1 MKVQTLEDIKVL
13 TPNSEHQNFTVTNE
27 IIPAKTLLDGE
38 IKVIK
43 GLRRG
48 EPFDYKLFL
57 TNEGKLIYINKL
69 KNMEEQSGVDTPA
82 KVSVNLKQN
91 KLAQPMV
98 LGAIGGALIGFGYAK
113 YKKHEPKKALMY
125 SATGA
130 ILGVIVGKVLEHTG
144 VVKISK

>member
-1 MKVQTLEDIKVL
+1 MKVKTLEDIKVL
-13 TPNSEHQNFTVTNE
+13 APNAEHQNFTVTNE
-27 IIPAKTLLDGE
+27 TIPANTLLEGD

-48 EPFDYKLFL
+48 ESFDYKLFL
-57 TNEGKLIYINKL
+57 TKEGKLIYINKL
-69 KNMEEQSGVDTPA
+69 KNMEEESGIDTPA
-82 KVSVNLKQN
+82 KISVNLKQN

-113 YKKHEPKKALMY
+113 YKKHDTKKTAMY
-125 SATGA
+125 SIVGALIGA
-130 ILGVIVGKVLEHTG
+130 ISGKALEHTG